1 MSDAPLLTPEPEPII
16 LDDPAVVAAFVQSN
30 LRVSLA
36 QLWDALSIG
45 MAEAALTTEHSTA
58 GAFGTRLWDGTA
70 MSLRDQ
76 LKPAGWDVLRP
87 GGLEVVRRSDG
98 LVQITPSLGNEH
110 TGVLSAGVPK
120 WEHQRGVSTKRAI
133 NENQLSLADLAPD
146 EVAFQPIQTWWLLY
160 RVFVRDEQ
168 KMLRAELSLPVDL
181 NRRGVV
187 RWAYRLLL
195 GERSFGDARSA
206 TIPAPAPDPQINLA
220 RRSVRS

>member
-1 MSDAPLLTPEPEPII
+1 MTSAILSPEPEPII
-16 LDDPAVVAAFVQSN
+16 LGEPAAVAAFVDAN
-30 LRVSLA
+30 LHVTTT

-76 LKPAGWDVLRP
+76 LKPAGWNVLRP

-98 LVQITPSLGNEH
+98 ALQITPSLGNEH
-110 TGVLSAGVPK
+110 TGVLSGGIPK
-120 WEHQRGVSTKRAI
+120 WKYQRGVSTKKAI
-133 NENQLSLADLAPD
+133 NENQLSLADLAPE
-146 EVAFQPIQTWWLLY
+146 EVAFRPIQTWWLLY
-160 RVFVRDEQ
+160 RVFVREGE
-168 KMLRAELSLPVDL
+168 KMLRAEISLPVDL
-181 NRRGVV
+181 NRRGAV

-195 GERSFGDARSA
+195 GERSFGDTRSA
-206 TIPAPAPDPQINLA
+206 TIPAPAPDPQIVLA